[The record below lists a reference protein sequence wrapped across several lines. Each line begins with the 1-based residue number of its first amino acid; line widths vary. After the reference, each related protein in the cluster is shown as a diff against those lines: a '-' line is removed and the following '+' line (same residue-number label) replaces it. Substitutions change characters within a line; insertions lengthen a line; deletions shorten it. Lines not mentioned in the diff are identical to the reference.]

1 MLPKKELT
9 RVNLDEIE
17 KYYKGDDAAN

>member
-1 MLPKKELT
+1 LPKKELT